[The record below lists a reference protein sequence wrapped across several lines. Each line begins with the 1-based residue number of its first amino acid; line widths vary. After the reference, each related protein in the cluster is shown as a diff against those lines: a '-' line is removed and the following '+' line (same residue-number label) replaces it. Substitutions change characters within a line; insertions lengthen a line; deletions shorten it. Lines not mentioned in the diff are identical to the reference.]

1 LIIISSFSS
10 QVFEYLYL
18 AISRAFRVF
27 ILSGLLNFLC
37 PSLCVFQPAE
47 CGLYHF
53 RKLAQ
58 TANLSSNDNGD
69 E

>member
-1 LIIISSFSS
+1 SSFSS

-47 CGLYHF
+47 YGFETGFIRVNKSF
-53 RKLAQ
+53 RE
-58 TANLSSNDNGD
+58 TN
-69 E
+69 